1 MCRKSRYL
9 TKTDRDIIEKMYSRG
24 ASKRAIALFLEVN
37 PSTVTREIR
46 RGLYDRL
53 DGETWISYQ
62 AYSSDIA
69 QVHSD
74 YMNTGKGRPLKIGNN
89 HKLVEEIE
97 TMILSGV
104 SPDVTLSRISKNG
117 ERPISTP
124 TLYRYIDCGEI
135 FTRITNDNLLEKSRR
150 KRTYKKVRK
159 AARPPAGKSIEH
171 RPAHVDAREEFGHW
185 EMDTVVG
192 PQGKSKKVMLV
203 LTERKTRKEIVYL
216 MPDRKAQTVVKTLN
230 MIERKCGERLF
241 RDVFK
246 TITVDNGVEFS
257 DAEGLEKSR
266 RNKKKRTKVY
276 YCHPY
281 SSCERGSNENANRLI
296 RRHIPKG
303 VNFDKKSKTEIKEI
317 ETWINNYPRK
327 IFEYDTAENQFI
339 NEMEKLTG

>member
-135 FTRITNDNLLEKSRR
+135 FTKITNDNLLEKSRR

-185 EMDTVVG
+185 EMDCVI
-192 PQGKSKKVMLV
+192 GKAKGKRQALLV
-203 LTERKTRKEIVYL
+203 LTERKTRYEIIYHL
-216 MPDRKAQTVVKTLN
+216 RTKSSLSVVRAIN
-230 MIERKCGERLF
+230 HIQANVDFPRI
-241 RDVFK
+241 FK
-246 TITVDNGVEFS
+246 TITVDNGSEFS
-257 DAEGLEKSR
+257 DVNGIEYDKHG
-266 RNKKKRTKVY
+266 NKRIDLY

-281 SSCERGSNENANRLI
+281 TSCERGSNERMNRMV
-296 RRHIPKG
+296 RRFFPKG
-303 VNFDKKSKTEIKEI
+303 KSMSNVTQAQCKTAAD
-317 ETWINNYPRK
+317 WLNNYPRRLLN
-327 IFEYDTAENQFI
+327 YATPAELFAA
-339 NEMEKLTG
+339 ELSTP